1 MSKIKLVLVLGC
13 RLKKIDWMNKN
24 KIYADEFVSKF
35 MEGSLQHLKYIQT
48 PIKIF
53 ALKDIAPHLRT
64 PIPPILFGYNLII
77 HLTKGHFQHQIES
90 TKFMV
95 KAPAVIIANY
105 GHISAINEVDK
116 HAEGHCVLIKEQAM
130 TSILRDQETLNIFN
144 IAPLLNLKE
153 QDSEDLNALLQL
165 LYKEIYDKKP
175 YKSYYESVFKT
186 IVLRIIKLSDANK
199 TLLRNQEVAIAFKQ
213 LVYLDFFKEKSVT
226 YYADKLSVSTN
237 YLNRCVSAVFKK
249 SAKQVILEV
258 AIMHSQLL
266 LVETNKP
273 IATISYELEFEDPS
287 YFARLFKKLVG
298 LTPKEYRNST
308 M

>member
-1 MSKIKLVLVLGC
+1 MK
-13 RLKKIDWMNKN
+13 KN

-53 ALKDIAPHLRT
+53 ALKDIAPYLRT
-64 PIPPILFGYNLII
+64 PIPPIFFGYNLLI
-77 HLTKGHFQHQIES
+77 HLTKGYFQHQIES
-90 TKFMV
+90 TQFLV

-105 GHISAINEVDK
+105 GHISAISDVDK
-116 HAEGHCVLIKEQAM
+116 NAEGHCVLIKEQAM

-144 IAPLLNLKE
+144 IAPLLNLNLE
-153 QDSEDLNALLQL
+153 ESRDLDSMLQL
-165 LYKEIYDKKP
+165 LYKEIYDQNP
-175 YKSYYESVFKT
+175 YQSYYESIFKT
-186 IVLRIIKLSDANK
+186 ILLKIIKLSDANT
-199 TLLRNQEVAIAFKQ
+199 TLQRNQEIAIAFKQ

-237 YLNRCVSAVFKK
+237 YLNRCVSGVFNK

-273 IATISYELEFEDPS
+273 IATIAYELEFEDPS
-287 YFARLFKKLVG
+287 YFTRLFKKLVG
-298 LTPKEYRNST
+298 ITPKEYRNRT

>member
-1 MSKIKLVLVLGC
+1 
-13 RLKKIDWMNKN
+13 MNKK

-53 ALKDIAPHLRT
+53 SLKDIAPYLRT
-64 PIPPILFGYNLII
+64 PIPPIFFGYNLLI
-77 HLTKGHFQHQIES
+77 HLTKGYFQHQIES

-95 KAPAVIIANY
+95 KAPAVMIANY

-116 HAEGHCVLIKEQAM
+116 NAEGHCVLIKEQAM

-144 IAPLLNLKE
+144 IAPLLNLE
-153 QDSEDLNALLQL
+153 NQESDDLDALLRL
-165 LYKEIYDKKP
+165 LYKEIYDHDP
-175 YKSYYESVFKT
+175 YKSYYESIFKT
-186 IVLRIIKLSDANK
+186 IILKIIKLSDGDK

-213 LVYLDFFKEKSVT
+213 LVYLDFFKEKSVS
-226 YYADKLSVSTN
+226 YYADKLSVSSN

-266 LVETNKP
+266 LMETNKP
-273 IATISYELEFEDPS
+273 IASIAYELEFDDPS
-287 YFARLFKKLVG
+287 YFTRIFKKLVG
-298 LTPKEYRNST
+298 VTPKEYRNST
-308 M
+308 L